1 MKYCNTCGKLI
12 SDRARKCSN
21 CGTKVNKKYTQTD
34 FTYVEKIPI
43 EKNYIE
49 ENSISGY
56 TPPKLRNYSYS
67 EKNTLT
73 IKKNLLYITPFFLI
87 PGIGFIYAGD
97 WRKGVK
103 FLIVFIITTITD
115 VVFKVKGVFY
125 VIPFTSVAYITL
137 IVWSIV
143 GSIKL
148 IRKHN
153 QEVEGFVQKQPPRK
167 DSDFTLIP
175 GK

>member
-21 CGTKVNKKYTQTD
+21 CGTKVNQKYTQSD
-34 FTYVEKIPI
+34 FTYVEKKPAE
-43 EKNYIE
+43 EKYIE

-56 TPPKLRNYSYS
+56 APPLPRNYPYS
-67 EKNTLT
+67 SKNTLT

-87 PGIGFIYAGD
+87 PGIGYFYAGN
-97 WRKGVK
+97 WRGGLK
-103 FLIVFIITTITD
+103 FLIIFIITTITD
-115 VVFKVKGVFY
+115 VIFKVKGYWFI
-125 VIPFTSVAYITL
+125 IPISSIAYSTL
-137 IVWSIV
+137 IIWSIV

-148 IRKHN
+148 IKKHN
-153 QEVEGFVQKQPPRK
+153 QEVEGFIQRQPPRK
-167 DSDFTLIP
+167 DSDFTLVP